1 MGGYAI
7 LPCRGS
13 IQENWL
19 ELKSR
24 EEGHFSMWRTRSR
37 FTSDAQPIAEGRDE
51 ATAEKSDYRHR
62 RLLYTRRER
71 YSNDCAAEHSCEF
84 APADGRRRCSSFF
97 WTNGTAH
104 RELSG
109 VTHARK
115 LWIECRET
123 GPVRLIMCHAH
134 RRATSARL
142 TCRRQPCEFK
152 AIAFSPALASRV
164 RQITARQE
172 TAALREFDRAYDR
185 LGSNAPDRQAP
196 DARGMSASPRKRP
209 SLIKM

>member
-37 FTSDAQPIAEGRDE
+37 FPSDAQPIAEGRDE

-71 YSNDCAAEHSCEF
+71 DSNDCAAEHSCEF
-84 APADGRRRCSSFF
+84 APADRRRRCSSFF

-104 RELSG
+104 PQLSG
-109 VTHARK
+109 GTNARN
-115 LWIECRET
+115 LRIAY
-123 GPVRLIMCHAH
+123 P
-134 RRATSARL
+134 
-142 TCRRQPCEFK
+142 QP
-152 AIAFSPALASRV
+152 P
-164 RQITARQE
+164 
-172 TAALREFDRAYDR
+172 
-185 LGSNAPDRQAP
+185 PDSIIP
-196 DARGMSASPRKRP
+196 LPRH
-209 SLIKM
+209 